1 MLVDPNTGMP
11 MEDQPQRKSIVGTAM
26 RTENKGVGAASA
38 FAQDAGLAPSGGVTD
53 ALTSAIPGSLKGM
66 AWNTYRSSRTIAY
79 GGVNGKAAVSSFNA
93 TFNPKYMGRL
103 SSMKGLGG
111 PDVKSAQR
119 YFKGSKYAAGES
131 YTPFNALYKMGNS
144 AVGGKAGIGT
154 LARKGLVA
162 KAREEGSMTAAR
174 NLANESKLGRFQLRM
189 ADYSREG
196 PAFGMG
202 SLARITAADKMARGK
217 LPTGNIMNFLGE
229 TDKGLAGAYRTLQR
243 TAMAPQIRA
252 QQLSQTVSAA
262 MPQIKM
268 SPFGAQQAINNAMPT
283 SMPISAVTATGDD
296 ATRLAYA
303 SVNGSISGRASG
315 FMAQMRLGTA
325 GAGGQDAAEMA
336 GKKAFVAGTKS
347 AAKFMEGAGIERV
360 AATATSKGFFKAS
373 TAIGPGVLEKY
384 GIKAGEKV
392 AMKTAGKIAAKGGI
406 KLGAKIGAAVAVNA
420 IPIAGQ
426 IVSAVMLADLAMDV
440 GKLGVEVFKSG
451 VDFAKEAAIS
461 YKGSINKGV
470 MGMGYRDSTVAA
482 TSRARGVQAIQ
493 NSRLNAR
500 SVLGSEAGAMA
511 AHFG

>member
-11 MEDQPQRKSIVGTAM
+11 MENQPQRKGIIGTALS
-26 RTENKGVGAASA
+26 TENKGAGAVSA
-38 FAQDAGLAPSGGVTD
+38 FAQDNGLAPSGGVTD

-144 AVGGKAGIGT
+144 AVNGRAGLGAMASGRSGKTATKISS
-154 LARKGLVA
+154 LAS
-162 KAREEGSMTAAR
+162 EG
-174 NLANESKLGRFQLRM
+174 E
-189 ADYSREG
+189 
-196 PAFGMG
+196 AFSMG

-229 TDKGLAGAYRTLQR
+229 TDNVLADAYRSSASGIRFNAQAARFQR
-243 TAMAPQIRA
+243 TATSSSYVGKPFVSNATGMQA
-252 QQLSQTVSAA
+252 LS
-262 MPQIKM
+262 
-268 SPFGAQQAINNAMPT
+268 G
-283 SMPISAVTATGDD
+283 VTATGDD